1 MTVTVTLRAEG
12 PIPLHLSFRVA
23 PGEVLA
29 LVGPSGSG
37 KSTALRSIAG
47 LWQPQEAHVSVEGVV
62 WHDSAQGVCLPT
74 HQRAVGMVFQSYALF
89 PHLTGLGNL
98 MLAMGHLPKAARPS
112 AAAALLARVGLQGLE
127 GRYPADLSGGQQQ
140 RVAIARALARDPKVL
155 LLDEPFSAVD
165 RPMREGLYETL
176 QSLREGLAIPTVL
189 VTHDMVEA
197 QRLAD
202 RMVVI
207 EAGAAIS
214 SGTAAEVLCD
224 PRALRTLG
232 LREAAAMVSAE
243 VTGEVTDGL
252 SRLRTAGGP
261 VFVPQVTA
269 PPGTRLRLRIPAHDV
284 MISLRPPEGLSALN
298 ILPVV
303 VRAVVPGDGPGVMV
317 RLTLGGGRDV
327 CPCHG
332 AIGARSGHCAGAKL
346 LCGAQK
352 HVGRARSVASLASG
366 ANRGRL
372 GGHRA
377 PARRRCHG
385 PVLWAGAG
393 SDPVSLQ
400 SPPACPSFRRPASGS
415 RAGRRR

>member
-1 MTVTVTLRAEG
+1 MTLTVTLRADG
-12 PIPLHLSFRVA
+12 PIPLQMSFRVA
-23 PGEVLA
+23 AGEVLA

-47 LWQPQEAHVSVEGVV
+47 LWQPQEAHVSVEGAV
-62 WHDSAQGVCLPT
+62 WHDTARGVCLPT
-74 HQRAVGMVFQSYALF
+74 HERAVGMVFQSYALF
-89 PHLTGLGNL
+89 PHLTALGNL
-98 MLAMGHLPKAARPS
+98 MLAMGHLPKAAR
-112 AAAALLARVGLQGLE
+112 AAAAASLLARVGLRGLE

-176 QSLREGLAIPTVL
+176 QSLRGDLAIPTVL

-207 EAGAAIS
+207 DAGHVVS

-232 LREAAAMVSAE
+232 LREAGAMVSAE
-243 VTGEVTDGL
+243 VTGDVADGL

-261 VFVPQVTA
+261 VFVPRIEA

-284 MISLRPPEGLSALN
+284 MISLTPPEGLSALN
-298 ILPVV
+298 VLPVV
-303 VRAVVPGDGPGVMV
+303 VQAVVPGDGPGVLV
-317 RLTLGGGRDV
+317 RM
-327 CPCHG
+327 
-332 AIGARSGHCAGAKL
+332 
-346 LCGAQK
+346 
-352 HVGRARSVASLASG
+352 
-366 ANRGRL
+366 RL
-372 GGHRA
+372 GGDEIL
-377 PARRRCHG
+377 ARITARSAQDLGIVPGLHCYA
-385 PVLWAGAG
+385 VLKSMSVAR
-393 SDPVSLQ
+393 DQLQ
-400 SPPACPSFRRPASGS
+400 A
-415 RAGRRR
+415 